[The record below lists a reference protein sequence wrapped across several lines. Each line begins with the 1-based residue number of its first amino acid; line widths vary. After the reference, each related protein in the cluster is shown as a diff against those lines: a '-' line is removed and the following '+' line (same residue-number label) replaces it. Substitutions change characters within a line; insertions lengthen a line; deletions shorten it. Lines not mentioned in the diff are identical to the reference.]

1 MASETPFEMKVG
13 VNGVDWTT
21 LIYTPA
27 TSAYGQATKG
37 LLEAGA
43 SCLHDHADYL
53 HRLAECTTP
62 AEIVAC
68 QIDLMRTISSRYL
81 SAATHAF
88 DGVKPPQILT
98 SAD

>member
-1 MASETPFEMKVG
+1 MASESPFEMTAG
-13 VNGVDWTT
+13 VNSVDWTK

-37 LLEAGA
+37 LLEVGA

-53 HRLAECTTP
+53 LKLAECTTP

-68 QIDLMRTISSRYL
+68 QMDLMKNISSRYL
-81 SAATHAF
+81 SAATHAL

-98 SAD
+98 PAD